1 MKDKILNFLKA
12 FSAFIVILL
21 FLFLVIAS
29 VVAELFPAAIP
40 DWMYTVFAII
50 GIPFAIAFFVMI
62 FKEWRKQRKMKKA
75 QKQNK

>member
-21 FLFLVIAS
+21 FLFLVISS
-29 VVAELFPAAIP
+29 VIAELFPTAIP

-50 GIPFAIAFFVMI
+50 GIPFAIAFFVVI
-62 FKEWRKQRKMKKA
+62 VKEWRKQRRAKKS
-75 QKQNK
+75 QKKK